1 MTRAANGIVMQRT
14 KTMTHDCLAAD
25 RPPFSPTR
33 RRWPWGSIA
42 VALVVVV
49 LVLGGELW
57 AAREGPA
64 LEKSVGSEVATEL
77 NSTLAGVVAA
87 SVLIGPADQ

>member
-14 KTMTHDCLAAD
+14 KTMTDECLSA
-25 RPPFSPTR
+25 RPPSPPTR
-33 RRWPWGSIA
+33 SRRPWGSIA
-42 VALVVVV
+42 VALVVVA

-57 AAREGPA
+57 AAREAPA

-77 NSTLAGVVAA
+77 NSTLASVVEA
-87 SVLIGPADQ
+87 SVLIGPAD